1 MRFIFRSTFVL
12 AIVAALTATSEATLI
27 QAGFFFDA
35 NDGAD
40 VSTISQTVT
49 AANGNITFN
58 FDVAISV
65 NGGAAFD
72 STAGAG
78 IAGTAG
84 GNLTTGDVVTYSLS
98 ISGITQNGPHLINLQ
113 DLSFRFLG
121 TDTANAT
128 ADTGRLDTGGAGTAT
143 WADANGPGSDFSG
156 HLPGGTTYGGGA
168 TDGFFVRRSTG
179 VQQTGAF
186 DVQAGFDIPRTAI
199 WNGAPYGTPI
209 VSFSQTVL
217 GGAFSIYR
225 LDDLVVQVHATPEP
239 TSFALGFV
247 ALLSGGGAVWRRRK
261 AAAVEALA

>member
-1 MRFIFRSTFVL
+1 MKFIFRSTFVL
-12 AIVAALTATSEATLI
+12 LTVAALSSTSEATLI

-35 NDGAD
+35 DDGVD

-58 FDVAISV
+58 FDVAISI

-72 STAGAG
+72 STAGNG
-78 IAGTAG
+78 IADSAG
-84 GNLTTGDVVTYSLS
+84 GNLTTGDVVTYSVS
-98 ISGITQNGPHLINLQ
+98 ISGVVQNGPHRINLQ

-121 TDTANAT
+121 TDAANAG
-128 ADTGRLDTGGAGTAT
+128 ADTGRVATGHAGTAT

-156 HLPGGTTYGGGA
+156 HLPGVTTYGGGA
-168 TDGFFVRRSTG
+168 TNGFFFRRSTG
-179 VQQTGAF
+179 VQQTGNF

-199 WNGAPYGTPI
+199 WNGAPFGTPI
-209 VSFSQTVL
+209 VSFTQTVL
-217 GGAFSIYR
+217 GGAGSIYR

-247 ALLSGGGAVWRRRK
+247 ALLSGGGVVWRRRK
-261 AAAVEALA
+261 SATVESVA